1 MTSRFTEVGLYILLL
16 PLPTYGPEKQW
27 KKKRNDRLFRT
38 WHEKRRDSFDSISMQ
53 RRERGEE
60 SKFSRSIKFRNG
72 WYPLKKK
79 KNGGRNIRHGA
90 SFDRNGFIRPIFPE
104 VWFRVGLL
112 EKWQIRK
119 FERTN
124 ERTGTG
130 DPGNIFPK
138 LVFQLT
144 GKKKKRTMSFDEAW
158 SVSLSLPFSLQ
169 S

>member
-1 MTSRFTEVGLYILLL
+1 MALKNNE
-16 PLPTYGPEKQW
+16 
-27 KKKRNDRLFRT
+27 KKKETIDYFERGTRNGHLLRAWLLR
-38 WHEKRRDSFDSISMQ
+38 FDFHAKK
-53 RRERGEE
+53 RERGEE

>member
-1 MTSRFTEVGLYILLL
+1 ME
-16 PLPTYGPEKQW
+16 
-27 KKKRNDRLFRT
+27 
-38 WHEKRRDSFDSISMQ
+38 
-53 RRERGEE
+53 GE
-60 SKFSRSIKFRNG
+60 IYDTALALIG
-72 WYPLKKK
+72 MV
-79 KNGGRNIRHGA
+79 
-90 SFDRNGFIRPIFPE
+90 FIRPIFPE

>member
-1 MTSRFTEVGLYILLL
+1 MALKNNE
-16 PLPTYGPEKQW
+16 
-27 KKKRNDRLFRT
+27 KKKETIDYFERGTRNGHLLRAWLLR
-38 WHEKRRDSFDSISMQ
+38 FDFHAKK
-53 RRERGEE
+53 RERRGIEIFE
-60 SKFSRSIKFRNG
+60 VNQVSKRMISI
-72 WYPLKKK
+72 KKK